1 MKKVTAAAMV
11 AEARESIENLTVE
24 QVVGEI
30 SSGHP
35 LLVDI
40 READELFATGV
51 IPGAVHAPRG
61 MIEFYADP
69 ASPYHRDVFQPDAR
83 VVLYCAS
90 SGRSALAVKSLQQ
103 LGYSNVGHLDG
114 GVKAWA
120 AAGWPLE
127 SRYPSEGVS
136 K

>member
-1 MKKVTAAAMV
+1 LV
-11 AEARESIENLTVE
+11 ADARESIENLTVE
-24 QVVGEI
+24 QVVAEL
-30 SSGHP
+30 SAGHP

-40 READELFATGV
+40 READELSATGV

-69 ASPYHRDVFQPDAR
+69 ASPYHREAFQPGAR

-103 LGYSNVGHLDG
+103 LGYTNVGHLDG
-114 GVKAWA
+114 GVKAWT
-120 AAGWPLE
+120 AAGRPLE
-127 SRYPSEGVS
+127 SR
-136 K
+136 

>member
-1 MKKVTAAAMV
+1 MKTVTAAAMV
-11 AEARESIENLTVE
+11 AEARETIENLSVE
-24 QVVGEI
+24 QVVAELSAGY
-30 SSGHP
+30 P

-40 READELFATGV
+40 RESEEISATGV
-51 IPGAVHAPRG
+51 IPGSVQAPRG

-69 ASPYHRDVFQPDAR
+69 ASPYHREAFQPDAR

-103 LGYSNVGHLDG
+103 LGYTNVGHLDG
-114 GVKAWA
+114 GVKAWT

-127 SRYPSEGVS
+127 KR
-136 K
+136 

>member
-1 MKKVTAAAMV
+1 MKTVTAAAMV
-11 AEARESIENLTVE
+11 AEAREAIENLSVE
-24 QVVGEI
+24 QVVGEL
-30 SSGHP
+30 SAGYP

-40 READELFATGV
+40 READEISATGI

-69 ASPYHRDVFQPDAR
+69 ASPYHREAFQPDAR

-103 LGYSNVGHLDG
+103 LGYTNVGHLDG
-114 GVKAWA
+114 GLKAWT

-127 SRYPSEGVS
+127 PR
-136 K
+136 